1 MPLTDVL
8 VSALSG
14 PAGKVIRGPLRTIVL
29 EVLEDRGYASPQEV
43 QALRMEISSLESR
56 MAGIQGQL
64 QEAEALA
71 AQGQG
76 EMARLAEE
84 LERAVRR
91 AAVAEAAAE
100 PVLVEDAPPGLEADE
115 QDLDAEAQEP
125 DAEAQEPD
133 VEELELDAEDQEP
146 AEEDLVVA
154 PDLPDF
160 LEAELPVE
168 PDATDAPDA
177 SIVPALSSQAR
188 RCRVVACN
196 EEPSRAGF
204 CQDHLHA
211 WTSGR
216 LEGHVSPEGLIDVS
230 GHPFRVGTELAGEAY
245 AVSDTEPPMV
255 EVGGMRVDAA
265 PMGV

>member
-84 LERAVRR
+84 LEKAVRR

-115 QDLDAEAQEP
+115 QDLDAE
-125 DAEAQEPD
+125 
-133 VEELELDAEDQEP
+133 ELELDAEDQEP
-146 AEEDLVVA
+146 VEEDLVVA

-160 LEAELPVE
+160 LEAELPAE

-230 GHPFRVGTELAGEAY
+230 GHPFRVGSELAGEAY